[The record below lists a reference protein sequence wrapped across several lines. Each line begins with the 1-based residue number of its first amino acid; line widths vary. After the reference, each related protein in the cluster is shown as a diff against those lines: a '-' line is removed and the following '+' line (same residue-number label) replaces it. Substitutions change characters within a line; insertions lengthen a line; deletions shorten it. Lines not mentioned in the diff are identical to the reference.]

1 MKKRLLCIVASLL
14 LLILPARAAEPVSA
28 AGLNADELYA
38 EKAEQFGLSDLYDG
52 APDEVQDQ
60 LGQADLTSEG
70 VQNLLSWEKVVNFL
84 TDNLV
89 EALKDNMGVIFSLF
103 ALLIVMA
110 IYEILRDSF
119 NERGSRPAARLCLRG
134 RGGADRVPT
143 LLFPRKRADDGRDA
157 DVGLHGN
164 LSAGAHLS
172 ARSVGECDE
181 RDGAASVPLQ
191 RDSVCGRAVLQL
203 PSASRRHVYLPG
215 YRLRCDGKRGPEDYD
230 PGPAYLCQP
239 LYHDPYR
246 RLHRPALAA
255 DGPSPARAIRFP
267 GAR

>member
-119 NERGSRPAARLCLRG
+119 NERGSGRLLDFAC
-134 RGGADRVPT
+134 
-143 LLFPRKRADDGRDA
+143 
-157 DVGLHGN
+157 
-164 LSAGAHLS
+164 AGA
-172 ARSVGECDE
+172 
-181 RDGAASVPLQ
+181 AAAVTFIIMAVP
-191 RDSVCGRAVLQL
+191 VLFFL
-203 PSASRRHVYLPG
+203 
-215 YRLRCDGKRGPEDYD
+215 
-230 PGPAYLCQP
+230 LCQSSI
-239 LYHDPYR
+239 LETMTTSGMKD
-246 RLHRPALAA
+246 
-255 DGPSPARAIRFP
+255 
-267 GAR
+267 